1 MSEHPNQTIDVPKR
15 AVIVGASRGLGR
27 GIAVGLHDAGIEAI
41 SVSRTAATSREPVL
55 VEELGDARDRQST
68 ASTLRRNRPD
78 LLVIAAGAVPGMGP
92 LQDQSWETFSVN
104 FDADVRITFE
114 WTSAALRAPLAP
126 GSRVIVISS
135 GAALRGSRPSGG
147 YSGAKATQ
155 RFIATFARGESAD
168 LGLDISVT
176 TVLPT
181 ITPHGAVGRVGIDA
195 HAVEEGLTVDE
206 YIAGLG
212 PLITPEVAGAAMNE
226 LARTPRADLAPEYL
240 LTGAGLRELA

>member
-1 MSEHPNQTIDVPKR
+1 MPENANPTVDVPRR

-27 GIAVGLHDAGIEAI
+27 GIAVGLHDAGIETI
-41 SVSRTAATSREPVL
+41 SVSRTASPSHEPRL
-55 VEELGDARDRQST
+55 VEELGDARDPQFA
-68 ASTLRRNRPD
+68 ASTLSRHRPD

-92 LQDQSWETFSVN
+92 LQEQSWETFSVN
-104 FDADVRITFE
+104 FDADVRISFE
-114 WTSAALRAPLAP
+114 WTAAALRAPLAP
-126 GSRVIVISS
+126 GSRVVVISS
-135 GAALRGSRPSGG
+135 GAALRGSRPGGG

-195 HAVEEGLTVDE
+195 HAVEEGLTVDQ
-206 YIAGLG
+206 YIAG
-212 PLITPEVAGAAMNE
+212 
-226 LARTPRADLAPEYL
+226 
-240 LTGAGLRELA
+240 